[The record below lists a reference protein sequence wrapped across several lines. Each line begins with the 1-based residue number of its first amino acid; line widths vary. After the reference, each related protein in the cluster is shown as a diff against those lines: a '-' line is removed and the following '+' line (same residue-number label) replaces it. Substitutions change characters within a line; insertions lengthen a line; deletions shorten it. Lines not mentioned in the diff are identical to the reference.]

1 MGYILTPEMEELR
14 AMVKD
19 FVESEVKE
27 QCKEYDVTGEFPLAL
42 YKKAFEMQLHL
53 MEIPTEF
60 GGLGLD
66 YVACAAIYE
75 EMAKA
80 DAGFATTIMANC
92 LALKPVLIAGTPEQI
107 KLFSD
112 IIIPGGF
119 GAFGLTEPSAGS
131 DAANTKTTAVKDG
144 DEWVL
149 NGSKCFIT
157 NAAYADVF
165 VIFAMTNKEAGVK
178 GISAFIVEKSRGG
191 ITIGKEENKM
201 GIRTSNTADVF
212 LDNVRVPADHLL
224 GKEGKGFMI
233 AMQTLDL
240 ARPFVGIG
248 ACGIAQR
255 GLDEAVAYAKERV
268 TFGKPIIKNQALQ
281 FMMADMDM
289 KIEVARQM
297 CVHTLQLAMAKKPY
311 SREAAIAKC
320 FASDIAMEVATDAVQ
335 ILGGYG
341 YSREYPVEKL
351 MRDAKIF
358 QIFEGTNQ
366 VQRIVIS
373 GQLMR

>member
-14 AMVKD
+14 NMVRD
-19 FVESEVKE
+19 FAESEVKE
-27 QCKEYDVTGEFPLAL
+27 QCKEYDVTGEFPMEL

-66 YVACAAIYE
+66 YVSCAAIYE
-75 EMAKA
+75 ELAKA

-112 IIIPGGF
+112 IILPGGF

-157 NAAYADVF
+157 NAAYADIF

-224 GKEGKGFMI
+224 GKEGKGFVI

-248 ACGIAQR
+248 AVGIAQR
-255 GLDEAVAYAKERV
+255 ALDEAIAYAKERV

-281 FMMADMDM
+281 FMMADMDI
-289 KIEVARQM
+289 KIETSRQM
-297 CVHTLQLAMAKKPY
+297 CVHTLELAMAKKPY

-320 FASDIAMEVATDAVQ
+320 YASDSAMSVTTDAVQ

-373 GQLMR
+373 GALMR

>member
-14 AMVKD
+14 NMVRD
-19 FVESEVKE
+19 FAESEVKE
-27 QCKEYDVTGEFPLAL
+27 QCKEYDVTGEFPMEL

-66 YVACAAIYE
+66 YVSCAAIYE
-75 EMAKA
+75 ELAKA

-112 IIIPGGF
+112 IILPGGF

-157 NAAYADVF
+157 NAAYADIF

-212 LDNVRVPADHLL
+212 LDNVRIPADHLL
-224 GKEGKGFMI
+224 GKEGKGFVI

-248 ACGIAQR
+248 AVGIAQR
-255 GLDEAVAYAKERV
+255 ALDEAIAYAKERV

-281 FMMADMDM
+281 FMMADMDI
-289 KIEVARQM
+289 KIETSRQM
-297 CVHTLQLAMAKKPY
+297 CVHTLELAMAKKPY

-320 FASDIAMEVATDAVQ
+320 YASDSAMSVTTDAVQ

-373 GQLMR
+373 GALMR

>member
-1 MGYILTPEMEELR
+1 MGYILTPEMEDLR
-14 AMVKD
+14 SMVRE
-19 FVESEVKE
+19 FAQTEVKE
-27 QCKEYDVTGEFPLAL
+27 QCKEFDVTGEFPMEL

-53 MEIPTEF
+53 MEIPEEF

-75 EMAKA
+75 ELAKA

-112 IIIPGGF
+112 VIIPGGF

-131 DAANTKTTAVKDG
+131 DAGNTKTTAVKDG

-157 NAAYADVF
+157 NAAYADIF
-165 VIFAMTNKEAGVK
+165 VIFAMTNKEAGIK
-178 GISAFIVEKSRGG
+178 GISAFLVEKSRGG

-224 GKEGKGFMI
+224 GKEGKGFII

-240 ARPFVGIG
+240 ARPFVGI
-248 ACGIAQR
+248 ASVGIAQR
-255 GLDEAVAYAKERV
+255 ALDEAVAYAKERV

-281 FMMADMDM
+281 FMMADMDI
-289 KIEVARQM
+289 KIESARQM
-297 CVHTLQLAMAKKPY
+297 CVHTLELAMAKKPY

-320 FASDIAMEVATDAVQ
+320 YASDSAMSVTTDAVQ

-373 GQLMR
+373 GALMR